1 MCLVMPRFSAEL
13 ARRRCDLPADR
24 PVALAE
30 QAGQSRRVAACCR
43 RAAAGGV
50 RCGQSVAEAGAI
62 LPGLVVCSYDRQAD
76 RRRLE
81 ELAIGAMRFSPIVQ
95 PVEPAEL
102 LLDVTGCR
110 RLFGGEDRLLEL
122 ALGYVEAQGLSV
134 LGAIAGT
141 VGAAWAVAHAGGG
154 QEVVIAD
161 GQEVAALAGLPTW
174 SLRLGAEVVEALRRL
189 GIATV
194 DDLMHLPRS
203 SLVSRFG
210 RAVLERL
217 DQAVGAVDESVEPYR
232 AMQLPT
238 VRMPLAFPTDR
249 QEVVRAAVEHL
260 VGQVARRLER
270 LGQGVSWLD
279 CTFYREQA
287 KPVTMAISLTRPRR
301 DVAGLMS
308 LLAVRVESLDLSVP
322 VSAISLHV
330 TRMGPIQRRQGRL
343 FEPAEVDN
351 PQRMAGLLDELSNRM
366 GPKAVVRARLI
377 DEHQPE
383 YACRYEPV
391 VAGGVCS
398 QQRSRRGLLA
408 KSPTLAVARMGHPSR
423 AAGGP
428 SGKAVEGDGGRRLP
442 SALAGKPPVAPTVT
456 PMSPGD
462 RPVRLLSQPEVIDVI
477 AGSVDA
483 RPAWFRWRSRRHEV
497 AWARGPER
505 IETGWWRG
513 RQVCRDYYVVQ
524 DEEGGRFWL
533 FRDRQSRR
541 WFLHGCFE

>member
-1 MCLVMPRFSAEL
+1 MPQFSTEL

-43 RAAAGGV
+43 RAAAGAV

-62 LPGLVVCSYDRQAD
+62 LPGLMVCSYDRQAD

-110 RLFGGEDRLLEL
+110 RLFGGEDRLLNL

-134 LGAIAGT
+134 RGAIAGT
-141 VGAAWAVAHAGGG
+141 LGLAWAVAHAGGG
-154 QEVVIAD
+154 RAVVIAD
-161 GQEVAALAGLPTW
+161 GQEVVALAGLPTW
-174 SLRLGAEVVEALRRL
+174 SLRLGAEVVEALGRL

-203 SLVSRFG
+203 PLVSRFG

-217 DQAVGAVDESVEPYR
+217 DQAIGAVDESVEPYR
-232 AMQLPT
+232 PMQLPV

-249 QEVVRAAVEHL
+249 QEVVRAVVERL
-260 VGQVARRLER
+260 VGQVAGRLER
-270 LGQGVSWLD
+270 LGQGVSQFD

-287 KPVTMAISLTRPRR
+287 KPVTMAISLTGPRR
-301 DVAGLMS
+301 DAAGLMS

-330 TRMGPIQRRQGRL
+330 TRMGPIRRRQGRL

-351 PQRMAGLLDELSNRM
+351 PQRMAGLLDELSNRV

-391 VAGGVCS
+391 VAGVDGADI
-398 QQRSRRGLLA
+398 RDGKRFG
-408 KSPTLAVARMGHPSR
+408 AVKRQSD
-423 AAGGP
+423 
-428 SGKAVEGDGGRRLP
+428 KAVEDDGGRRLP

-524 DEEGGRFWL
+524 DAEGGRFWL

>member
-1 MCLVMPRFSAEL
+1 MRTIKAAVIGTGFIG
-13 ARRRCDLPADR
+13 PA
-24 PVALAE
+24 
-30 QAGQSRRVAACCR
+30 
-43 RAAAGGV
+43 
-50 RCGQSVAEAGAI
+50 
-62 LPGLVVCSYDRQAD
+62 
-76 RRRLE
+76 
-81 ELAIGAMRFSPIVQ
+81 
-95 PVEPAEL
+95 
-102 LLDVTGCR
+102 
-110 RLFGGEDRLLEL
+110 
-122 ALGYVEAQGLSV
+122 
-134 LGAIAGT
+134 
-141 VGAAWAVAHAGGG
+141 H
-154 QEVVIAD
+154 
-161 GQEVAALAGLPTW
+161 
-174 SLRLGAEVVEALRRL
+174 VEALGRL
-189 GIATV
+189 GIGTV
-194 DDLMHLPRS
+194 DDLMHLPRP

-210 RAVLERL
+210 RVVLERL
-217 DQAVGAVDESVEPYR
+217 DQAIGAVDEPVEPFR
-232 AMQLPT
+232 PMWLPA
-238 VRMPLAFPTDR
+238 VRMSLAFPTDR

-270 LGQGVSWLD
+270 LGQGVSQLD

-330 TRMGPIQRRQGRL
+330 TRMGPIRRRQGRL

-391 VAGGVCS
+391 VAGVDGADI
-398 QQRSRRGLLA
+398 RDGKRFG
-408 KSPTLAVARMGHPSR
+408 AVKGQSD
-423 AAGGP
+423 
-428 SGKAVEGDGGRRLP
+428 KAVEGESGWRLP
-442 SALAGKPPVAPTVT
+442 SALAGKALVAATVT
-456 PMSPGD
+456 PTLPGD
-462 RPVRLLSQPEVIDVI
+462 RPVRLLSQPEAIDVI

-524 DEEGGRFWL
+524 DAEGGRFWL